1 MSALLRKQNM
11 AKEKLTI
18 AQRLNNRK
26 YKIPSNLTWTFYAAL
41 ARSPFFG
48 PKYHVTYKKID
59 DINEYK
65 GPAFILFNHQSR
77 RDYLFLKNLIAP
89 HKFNMVASYQEF
101 FRKKF
106 NFLFKAGQVIPKK
119 MFTTD
124 PKGVRAIDSII
135 KQGGT
140 VAFSPEGTSSIFGYN
155 QPIVPGTGRFL
166 QYFRVPVYLM
176 KLEGSYLTSHKVD
189 IKDRIGKVYATLSIL
204 FTPEDLKSMT
214 PQEIDDKINEAMRQD
229 DYKWNKKM
237 HIKYKS
243 KGKIL
248 TNMNDMLYKCP
259 RCGKELC
266 IDTTG
271 RTLKCLECGNGGTMD
286 DYYDWHPFDETCKL
300 FDTPTDWVDWER
312 VNIIHEI
319 RENPNYFIEE
329 EVKLG
334 KMPEYK
340 YIKDNNATSVKCG
353 QGKIRF
359 DHDGIHFDGIKDNEP
374 WHFDISYSSQN
385 TLIIENDLTNFGLF
399 INGMVYDFFPKRH
412 IVGKLILLTEEMH
425 RLHFNT
431 WKNFPWN
438 DWMYKGTELEKK

>member
-1 MSALLRKQNM
+1 M

-18 AQRLNNRK
+18 KEQLNKRQ
-26 YKIPSNLTWTFYAAL
+26 YKIPSGLTWAFYATL

-59 DINEYK
+59 DINKYK
-65 GPAFILFNHQSR
+65 GPAFIIFNHQSR

-89 HKFNMVASYQEF
+89 HRFNMVASYQEF

-106 NFLFKAGQVIPKK
+106 TFLFKVAQVIPKK
-119 MFTTD
+119 MFTND
-124 PKGVRAIDSII
+124 PKGIRAIDSII

-140 VAFSPEGTSSIFGYN
+140 VAFSPEGTSSIFGNN
-155 QPIVPGTGRFL
+155 QPIVVGTGRFL
-166 QYFRVPVYLM
+166 KYYGVPVYLM

-189 IKDRIGKVYATLSIL
+189 INDRIGKVNATLSLL
-204 FTPEDLKSMT
+204 FSPEQLKEMAW
-214 PQEIDDKINEAMRQD
+214 EDIDAKINEALHHD
-229 DYKWNKKM
+229 DYKWNKVQ

-243 KGKIL
+243 KGRIL

-259 RCGKELC
+259 KCGEELC

-271 RTLKCLECGNGGTMD
+271 NTLKCTKCGNGGTMD
-286 DYYDWHPFDETCKL
+286 DYYDWHTFDETCKL

-312 VNIIHEI
+312 VQVIHEI
-319 RENPNYFIEE
+319 RDNKDYFIEE
-329 EVKLG
+329 EVDLG
-334 KMPEYK
+334 KMPDYK
-340 YIKDNNATSVKCG
+340 PIKDNNATSIPCG
-353 QGKIRF
+353 KGKIRF
-359 DHDGIHFDGIKDNEP
+359 DHQGIHFDGTKDNEP
-374 WHFDISYSSQN
+374 WHFDLSYSTVNS
-385 TLIIENDLTNFGLF
+385 LIIENDLTIFGLF
-399 INGMVYDFFPKRH
+399 VDGMIYDFTPKRH
-412 IVGKLILLTEEMH
+412 IVGKLILVTEEMH

>member
-1 MSALLRKQNM
+1 M

-18 AQRLNNRK
+18 KEQLNKRQ
-26 YKIPSNLTWTFYAAL
+26 YKQPSGLTWAFYAAL

-59 DINEYK
+59 DINKYK
-65 GPAFILFNHQSR
+65 GPAFIIFNHQSR

-106 NFLFKAGQVIPKK
+106 TFLFRVSQVIPKK
-119 MFTTD
+119 MFTND
-124 PKGVRAIDSII
+124 PKGIRAIDSII

-155 QPIVPGTGRFL
+155 QPIVVGTGRFL
-166 QYFRVPVYLM
+166 KYYGVPVYLM

-189 IKDRIGKVYATLSIL
+189 ISDRIGKVNATLSLL
-204 FTPEDLKSMT
+204 FSPEQLKEM
-214 PQEIDDKINEAMRQD
+214 PWEEIDNKINEALRHD
-229 DYKWNKKM
+229 DYKWNKVQ
-237 HIKYKS
+237 HIRYKS
-243 KGKIL
+243 KGRIL

-259 RCGKELC
+259 KCGEELC

-271 RTLKCLECGNGGTMD
+271 NTLKCTKCGNGGTMD
-286 DYYDWHPFDETCKL
+286 DYYDWHPFDDTCKL

-312 VNIIHEI
+312 VQVIHEI
-319 RENPNYFIEE
+319 RDNKDFFIEE

-334 KMPEYK
+334 KMPEYEP
-340 YIKDNNATSVKCG
+340 IKDNNATSIPCG
-353 QGKIRF
+353 EGKIRF
-359 DHDGIHFDGIKDNEP
+359 DHQGIHFNGTKDNKP
-374 WHFDISYSSQN
+374 WNFDLSYSTVNS
-385 TLIIENDLTNFGLF
+385 LIIENDLTIFGLF
-399 INGMVYDFFPKRH
+399 VDGMIYDFTPSRH
-412 IVGKLILLTEEMH
+412 IVGKLILVTEEMH
-425 RLHFNT
+425 RFHFNT

-438 DWMYKGTELEKK
+438 DWMYEGTELEKK